1 MHASVA
7 AGWSI
12 VMTQRLV
19 GFVVLA
25 AIAVIFWPIV
35 FVTPDS
41 VDDFELPVF
50 EMPPKPDVRVLER
63 RQPVLDKVDQAVL
76 PEIPERQPPI
86 LQPVDVASPIPNL
99 DLVDADEEPEQ
110 QSSALERAE
119 FDDQGLPLSWELQ
132 VATFSTAQR
141 AEEIAVELRNK
152 GHKAYVS
159 AVTIDGEKLFRVRI
173 GPKMQKQRLLDLQ
186 PDIDAYYGVES
197 SIIRFGV

>member
-1 MHASVA
+1 
-7 AGWSI
+7 
-12 VMTQRLV
+12 
-19 GFVVLA
+19 
-25 AIAVIFWPIV
+25 
-35 FVTPDS
+35 
-41 VDDFELPVF
+41 
-50 EMPPKPDVRVLER
+50 MPPKPDVRVLER

-99 DLVDADEEPEQ
+99 NLVDADEEPEQ

-132 VATFSTAQR
+132 VATFSTVQR